1 MRYRN
6 YNNRNRG
13 FTLIELI
20 IVIVILAI
28 ITGISLKG
36 YSKYIGQAKTN
47 TDMNNINT
55 VLRAMTSALSEE
67 GVYEELITLT
77 PDDKYIVTI
86 SNTGADIQNYDSN
99 SCYMKAIN
107 DYLDMTDGHK
117 DAIRMSSLKTYYN
130 GDCYYIVAIPSG
142 NGSANVIISETP

>member
-28 ITGISLKG
+28 ITGISLNG

-55 VLRAMTSALSEE
+55 VLRAMTSALSED

-86 SNTGADIQNYDSN
+86 SNTGADIQNYDSMLVQPM
-99 SCYMKAIN
+99 Y
-107 DYLDMTDGHK
+107 
-117 DAIRMSSLKTYYN
+117 IRLHQHHY
-130 GDCYYIVAIPSG
+130 V
-142 NGSANVIISETP
+142 

>member
-28 ITGISLKG
+28 ITGISLNG

-55 VLRAMTSALSEE
+55 VLRAMTSALSED

-86 SNTGADIQNYDSN
+86 SNTEP
-99 SCYMKAIN
+99 
-107 DYLDMTDGHK
+107 L
-117 DAIRMSSLKTYYN
+117 
-130 GDCYYIVAIPSG
+130 IPAEVSMIMY
-142 NGSANVIISETP
+142 SKYFLISWVILIC